1 MTPTMWYMVASAVL
15 TVAGTVIQSNAQ
27 KAAASRTRS
36 AIAAQEEGQ
45 NPFRQKA
52 SSLITTTAD
61 QFDPNLRMQRRKG
74 RDVEN
79 LKEYFGLREKNEPFR
94 EADVFTG
101 GNITETERYSA
112 GADEAREA
120 RDIRNM
126 TSAAQFFAPYQARN
140 IDETRLVNDLSNKM
154 NLNRNFAA
162 GEFNV
167 DQQAIERAKQ
177 VNQSAMMWGSILQGL
192 GMVTGAYGAGTAAS
206 AAAAKEAA
214 KTAAINSAT
223 QSSIGGFTAGRY
235 GLGLQTA
242 AQTAAPVSAA
252 APAAFS
258 TGVGATG
265 SISNVSGI
273 SGNAWSGMGSSAYQG
288 RNAFPF
294 MSPNPAYWT
303 PQNSLGSA
311 NMGIWD
317 PKQYP
322 NFIR

>member
-1 MTPTMWYMVASAVL
+1 
-15 TVAGTVIQSNAQ
+15 
-27 KAAASRTRS
+27 
-36 AIAAQEEGQ
+36 
-45 NPFRQKA
+45 
-52 SSLITTTAD
+52 
-61 QFDPNLRMQRRKG
+61 
-74 RDVEN
+74 
-79 LKEYFGLREKNEPFR
+79 
-94 EADVFTG
+94 
-101 GNITETERYSA
+101 
-112 GADEAREA
+112 
-120 RDIRNM
+120 
-126 TSAAQFFAPYQARN
+126 
-140 IDETRLVNDLSNKM
+140 M

-214 KTAAINSAT
+214 KTAAINSAA

-235 GLGLQTA
+235 GLQTA
-242 AQTAAPVSAA
+242 AQAAVPASAAA

-265 SISNVSGI
+265 QISNVSGI
-273 SGNAWSGMGSSAYQG
+273 SGNAWSGIGSSAYQG
-288 RNAFPF
+288 RQAFPF
-294 MSPNPAYWT
+294 TSWT

-322 NFIR
+322 EFLR